1 VWRKAISFI
10 RSIRSETAV
19 EQFDD
24 SHHVLSEERIEELA
38 VLEKSIG
45 YQFRNHRLL
54 DRALTHKSYA
64 YEQQGEESTRVD
76 DYESL
81 EFLGDA
87 ILGFIIA
94 EFLFLTYSEM
104 SEGAL
109 TKLRAH
115 LVSTRQLST
124 LSRRIH
130 LGRFVRFSR
139 GEAKTGGG
147 QKRAILAD
155 VFESLVAAVYLDG
168 GLRATRD
175 FVLSEFRDKLAE
187 IASGEVLLKDHK
199 STLQETFHRMRWATP
214 RYRVIAESGP
224 EHRKEFMVS
233 VLHGADEIAQGK
245 GRSKKEAEQQAA
257 EAALM
262 RLAAADKHPE
272 DQDGHNIVSGVSED
286 RSSEAAPPKV
296 KQAEEQPEESGA
308 DGVVNSLDQ
317 VPVPKEGAPD

>member
-1 VWRKAISFI
+1 MWRKAISFI

-19 EQFDD
+19 DQLDD
-24 SHHVLSEERIEELA
+24 SRHILSEERIEELQA
-38 VLEKSIG
+38 LEGAIG
-45 YQFRNHRLL
+45 YQFKNHRLL

-64 YEQQGEESTRVD
+64 YEQQGEESSRVD

-104 SEGAL
+104 TEGAL

-115 LVSTRQLST
+115 LVSTRQLSA
-124 LSRRIH
+124 LSRRIN

-168 GLRATRD
+168 GLRVTRD
-175 FVLSEFRDKLAE
+175 FVLAEFRDKLAE
-187 IASGEVLLKDHK
+187 IARGEVLLRDHK
-199 STLQETFHRMRWATP
+199 STLQETFHRMHWATP
-214 RYRVIAESGP
+214 RYRVVAERGP
-224 EHRKEFMVS
+224 EHRKEFLVS
-233 VLHGADEIAQGK
+233 VLHAGEEIAQGK

-257 EAALM
+257 EAALT
-262 RLAAADKHPE
+262 RLAAADESPE
-272 DQDGHNIVSGVSED
+272 DRDGQNVVGGVSQDGGRET
-286 RSSEAAPPKV
+286 APPEV
-296 KQAEEQPEESGA
+296 KQA
-308 DGVVNSLDQ
+308 
-317 VPVPKEGAPD
+317 K